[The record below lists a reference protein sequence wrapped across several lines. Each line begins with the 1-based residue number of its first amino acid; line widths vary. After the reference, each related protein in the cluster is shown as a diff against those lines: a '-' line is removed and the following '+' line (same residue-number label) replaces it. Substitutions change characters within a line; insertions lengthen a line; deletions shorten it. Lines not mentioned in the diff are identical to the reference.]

1 MEFRQKCPKCKTIV
15 EIDNLNDL
23 DYDGCVSLEDVF
35 NKLNHRYKWDYKC
48 PYCNRKQSL
57 SDKNLDYLTRFID
70 INNVDLFPYEE
81 MDRIKFQDVF
91 HATPYYKYYGYWL
104 VAKFKVSIHSSLK
117 DKNVEAAFN
126 EDPELVDKL
135 TSADGNFISEHEFEK
150 LFENSS
156 DTEEPTNA
164 LKDRVEEQKDRIE
177 EQSEEYK
184 NTVQALMREERCTRF
199 WKVGYATD
207 AEGRLNLCI
216 DTNGPY
222 CVLLVLSPDGSVTD
236 QSLIPTANF
245 RFYER
250 VKESFVFENT
260 RYRYW

>member
-1 MEFRQKCPKCKTIV
+1 
-15 EIDNLNDL
+15 
-23 DYDGCVSLEDVF
+23 
-35 NKLNHRYKWDYKC
+35 
-48 PYCNRKQSL
+48 
-57 SDKNLDYLTRFID
+57 
-70 INNVDLFPYEE
+70 
-81 MDRIKFQDVF
+81 MDRIKFHDVF

-104 VAKFKVSIHSSLK
+104 GAKYKVTVHSSLK
-117 DKNVEAAFN
+117 DDNVAAAFN

-135 TSADGNFISEHEFEK
+135 TGADGKFISEDEFEK

-156 DTEEPTNA
+156 DTKEPANSPIDNIEIPTDKVKQI
-164 LKDRVEEQKDRIE
+164 KDEIDKESEYYKKSV
-177 EQSEEYK
+177 QS
-184 NTVQALMREERCTRF
+184 LMREKACTRF
-199 WKVGYATD
+199 RKVGYATD

-222 CVLLVLSPDGSVTD
+222 CVLLVLSPDGSVTE

-250 VKESFVFENT
+250 INSSFGFENT